1 MKVLKLLGILFL
13 IYFIWFAIIKVI
25 RINYDLKKRKKFIK
39 DVNQYENTRVGALQ
53 NDRINERKKKYILL

>member
-1 MKVLKLLGILFL
+1 MKVFKLLGILFL

-25 RINYDLKKRKKFIK
+25 RINYDLKKRNKFIK

-53 NDRINERKKKYILL
+53 NDRINERKKK

>member
-53 NDRINERKKKYILL
+53 NDRINERKKK

>member
-1 MKVLKLLGILFL
+1 MKVFKLLGILFL
-13 IYFIWFAIIKVI
+13 IYFIWFAIIKLI

-53 NDRINERKKKYILL
+53 NDRINERKKK

>member
-13 IYFIWFAIIKVI
+13 IYFIWFVIIKLI
-25 RINYDLKKRKKFIK
+25 RTNYDLKKRKKFIK

-53 NDRINERKKKYILL
+53 NDRINQRKKK

>member
-1 MKVLKLLGILFL
+1 MKLLGILFL
-13 IYFIWFAIIKVI
+13 IYFIWFTIIKVI

-53 NDRINERKKKYILL
+53 NDRINERKKK

>member
-1 MKVLKLLGILFL
+1 MKVFKLLGILFL
-13 IYFIWFAIIKVI
+13 IYFIWFAIIKII

-53 NDRINERKKKYILL
+53 NDRINERKKK

>member
-1 MKVLKLLGILFL
+1 MKVFKLLGILFL
-13 IYFIWFAIIKVI
+13 IYFIWYAIIKVI

-53 NDRINERKKKYILL
+53 NDRINERKKK

>member
-13 IYFIWFAIIKVI
+13 IYFIWFTIIKVI

-53 NDRINERKKKYILL
+53 NDRINERKKK

>member
-1 MKVLKLLGILFL
+1 MKVFKLLGILFL

-53 NDRINERKKKYILL
+53 NDRINERKKK